1 MRIVVFFS
9 LLLSLP
15 LMAKGLH
22 LEVANMSSERLY
34 IELTG
39 AGGKYI
45 PGKLANGDYHITS
58 VNYTDGSRTSSQ
70 GTFSQGA
77 SSQGTYTFS
86 PKIFSKGCYKYKNG
100 TFCQFDPH
108 RFHGLYVDSSSCRL
122 EEGVLEGNYKL
133 WCE

>member
-15 LMAKGLH
+15 LMAKDLH

-45 PGKLANGDYHITS
+45 PGIANGDYYSSSIE
-58 VNYTDGSRTSSQ
+58 YTDGS
-70 GTFSQGA
+70 GT
-77 SSQGTYTFS
+77 
-86 PKIFSKGCYKYKNG
+86 FSKGCYKYKNG
-100 TFCQFDPH
+100 TFCQFESH
-108 RFHGLYVDSSSCRL
+108 RFYGLYVDSSSCRL
-122 EEGVLEGNYKL
+122 EKGVLEGNHKL